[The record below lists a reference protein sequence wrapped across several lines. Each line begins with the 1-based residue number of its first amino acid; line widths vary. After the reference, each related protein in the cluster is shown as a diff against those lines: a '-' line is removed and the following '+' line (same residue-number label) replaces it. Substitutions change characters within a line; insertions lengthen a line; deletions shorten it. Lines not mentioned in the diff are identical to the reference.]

1 MHNIGTTGFLVSNKY
16 LLNNCCSLFFL
27 IWNAPSLSPL
37 ALLPVVNQCLLLVS
51 TSAQVQFHQKL
62 PLLMTLS
69 SEIDSSSGPRYS
81 QLEPPISL
89 IRLSALRELQAQKT
103 KQNKTPEDA
112 KQTNK

>member
-1 MHNIGTTGFLVSNKY
+1 
-16 LLNNCCSLFFL
+16 
-27 IWNAPSLSPL
+27 
-37 ALLPVVNQCLLLVS
+37 
-51 TSAQVQFHQKL
+51 
-62 PLLMTLS
+62 MTLP